1 MTPETMKFIPLLF
14 ASFAVLLSGPVRSQ
28 EGGNDWGIDVQS
40 FVFGTFTARTHSEKP
55 PGSEGRRFLLAE
67 ERLRLELNIWTDMAE
82 AEVLV
87 KLDGVHDAVAREFRL
102 DLREAYLDF
111 TTGKTD
117 FRLGRQIATWGVGD
131 LLFINDF
138 FPKNWVSFFSG
149 RPLEYLKLGV
159 DALRGRYSSDV
170 LNVELLIIP
179 RFEPD
184 TLPTLR
190 RFFLHDDFASVAGRS
205 EYLPDTGFDN
215 PEVAARFYRRFGDFD
230 VSAYMYRGYW
240 RSPSQ
245 LADNPLNPTQVTQ
258 IYPALTTYGLSA
270 QGQSLG
276 GVVSLETGY
285 YDSRDDRAGDNAAVP
300 NSQARFLVGY
310 QKQLAEDLTL
320 GLQYYAEI
328 MMDFTGYENALPAG
342 LSRKEKYRD
351 IVTLSL
357 SRFLQHQTW
366 ELALFAFYSP
376 AEQDYLIQ
384 PRVAYRVSDNFSAAI
399 GANLFGGEHRT
410 TFFGQFNRND
420 NVYLTLRYDF

>member
-1 MTPETMKFIPLLF
+1 L
-14 ASFAVLLSGPVRSQ
+14 SQ
-28 EGGNDWGIDVQS
+28 EGGNDWGIDVQG
-40 FVFGTFTARTHSEKP
+40 FALGTFTARTHSERP
-55 PGSEGRRFLLAE
+55 PGPEGRSFLLAE
-67 ERLRLELNIWTDMAE
+67 ERLRLELNIWTDVAE

-87 KLDGVHDAVAREFRL
+87 KLDGVHDAVSSEFYL

-111 TTGKTD
+111 TWGKAD
-117 FRLGRQIATWGVGD
+117 FRIGRQIATWGVGD
-131 LLFINDF
+131 LLFINDV

-149 RPLEYLKLGV
+149 RPLEYLKVGV

-170 LNVELLIIP
+170 LNAELLIIP

-184 TLPTLR
+184 TLPTPR
-190 RFFLHDDFASVAGRS
+190 RFFLHDNFASVADRN
-205 EYLPDTGFDN
+205 EHLPDTGLND
-215 PEVAARFYRRFGDFD
+215 PEVALRLYRRFGDYD

-245 LADNPLNPTQVTQ
+245 LVDDPLNPMQVTQ
-258 IYPALTTYGLSA
+258 VFPALTTYGLSA

-276 GVVSLETGY
+276 GVVSLEAGY
-285 YDSRDDRAGDNAAVP
+285 YDSRDDRAGDNAAVA

-310 QKQLAEDLTL
+310 QKQLAQDLTL
-320 GLQYYAEI
+320 GLQYFAEI
-328 MMDFTGYENALPAG
+328 MMDFTAYEKALRAG
-342 LSRKEKYRD
+342 LGRKEKYRD

-376 AEQDYLIQ
+376 VEQDYLIQ
-384 PRVAYRVSDNFSAAI
+384 PRLAYRVSDKFSATI
-399 GANLFGGEHRT
+399 GANLFGGKMRT
-410 TFFGQFNRND
+410 TFFGQFDRND